1 MLTKKGCF
9 CYWPAKG
16 CSRVSNSSNKIVHCT
31 RFPPTTK
38 WRNYIQY
45 GESDLTLCPSKCLP
59 CHLSNGEGVVSRPSN
74 WSGICK
80 WVFWQK
86 ISRCLSPWWRRHRIL
101 TRFHPRCLRVGVCDP
116 WTLRLDAQ
124 LGGILKDSRMKYKTK
139 ITKTTELA
147 V

>member
-1 MLTKKGCF
+1 MAVVVIDLPRVAAESVTPVTKSF
-9 CYWPAKG
+9 TEPD
-16 CSRVSNSSNKIVHCT
+16 
-31 RFPPTTK
+31 FPQPLMKELYLWRK
-38 WRNYIQY
+38 WLDSIN
-45 GESDLTLCPSKCLP
+45 LTLCPSKCLP

-101 TRFHPRCLRVGVCDP
+101 TRFHPRYLRVGVCDP

-124 LGGILKDSRMKYKTK
+124 LGGILKDSRMKYKTE